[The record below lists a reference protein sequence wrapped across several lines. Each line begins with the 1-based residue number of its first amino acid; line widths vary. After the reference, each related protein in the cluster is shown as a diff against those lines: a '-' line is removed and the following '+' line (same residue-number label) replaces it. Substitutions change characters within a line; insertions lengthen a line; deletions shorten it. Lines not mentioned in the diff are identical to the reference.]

1 MSLVDDANGDY
12 IRQQQQRKMIM
23 MNIGLSRYGEEN
35 IRISKTRIEKGYTKK
50 RNETDSFLKRMK
62 EQKTEDTTADNIEK

>member
-50 RNETDSFLKRMK
+50 ETKLIPF
-62 EQKTEDTTADNIEK
+62 